1 VEEIEMR
8 NKAYVMAIAA
18 VLILGM
24 GLDGILAAV
33 VDEEDEK
40 ISDLFVSQPVTT
52 NVPPVVEV
60 VPDVSSGKAPLR
72 VQFEGDVYDEDGEIT
87 SLEWDF
93 EGDGAFEVTSNLKS
107 IERPQKLQAA
117 REGLRKEHVY
127 ERPGIYHAMVRVT
140 DDKEE
145 STTASVTIQ
154 VYSDRP
160 WLDVTP
166 SNKDGFSY
174 QAQAGYEAFF
184 GEDVAKE
191 IKFELGNSYITYRMV
206 NQSFGAVNTAKGEPE
221 GNKIWYRN
229 VFPGVDIRYTV
240 HEDLLLEEFVVYQP
254 VSMTVI
260 EQEFVTHGVDYKMEE
275 DGSIGF
281 YNGEDLVF
289 SIPKPV
295 MYEFNNPERKCYG
308 LHYEIVEKGNSHI
321 LRKVIDDIT
330 WLKSAKY
337 PVVIDSSTQGE
348 IADPW
353 EEQGLTPYGQ
363 YFQNTNEY
371 VDPLTGHLTIR
382 QTDYSLSGRGLDLS
396 ISRVYSTVVAYKEN
410 EEEEGSGEYVPIA
423 TYNEAPTDLG
433 YGWSLDFPW
442 LEFNE
447 DDQEPGHYLH
457 LPKGVQIKTNF
468 VDGVWIDETHH
479 FVMYVNGDYSYTKY
493 RDDGVREDYDSQ
505 GRLTSITDL
514 NGNVI
519 TFYYGQY
526 GISQITDTVGRTVT
540 FNYSFDKLTSITDGI
555 RTISYGYSGGKL
567 TTVTDPIGR
576 VTTYEYMSENSFLIT
591 GVHYPSGGFSSYEY
605 GTVIPEA
612 GKIAPY
618 KSSETEDGETQY
630 YFYKVDS
637 PDTVTWTS
645 PKDLAGVT
653 GAAGRPYVVQ
663 RDDGSFVMYFKEK
676 YVWTETV
683 WKCKDGECWEE
694 TITHTEY
701 WFKRSTSTDQQHWS
715 APQNVLQVKSTT
727 GNPVVIEKQDGSFI
741 MYYMDHYQWTEEN
754 CYWDNRL
761 REWVCETITHNE
773 FYIYRRS
780 SSDGITWGSPVKVQQ
795 TTLSVRNIAAIQKQD
810 GTFLLVYMDKVGS
823 AYYMRQKT
831 SADGLSWGTA
841 SNVVL
846 VDSGTG
852 SPALLQSDSGT
863 VYLAYRK
870 SNSSIYVTS
879 NSGSG
884 WSSPVQTTAVASGDP
899 AFLQTE
905 TEIV

>member
-1 VEEIEMR
+1 
-8 NKAYVMAIAA
+8 
-18 VLILGM
+18 
-24 GLDGILAAV
+24 
-33 VDEEDEK
+33 
-40 ISDLFVSQPVTT
+40 
-52 NVPPVVEV
+52 
-60 VPDVSSGKAPLR
+60 
-72 VQFEGDVYDEDGEIT
+72 
-87 SLEWDF
+87 EWDF
-93 EGDGAFEVTSNLKS
+93 EGDGVFEVVNNLKS
-107 IERPQKLQAA
+107 IERPQKLEAA
-117 REGLRKEHVY
+117 REGLQKEHVY
-127 ERPGIYHAMVRVT
+127 TKPGIYHAVVRVT

-154 VYSDRP
+154 VHSDRP
-160 WLDVTP
+160 WLDITP

-184 GEDVAKE
+184 GEDVAQE
-191 IKFELGNSYITYRMV
+191 IKFELNNSYITYRMV
-206 NQSFGAVNTAKGEPE
+206 NQSFGAVNTTKGVPE
-221 GNKIWYRN
+221 GNRIWYRN

-240 HEDLLLEEFVVYQP
+240 YEDLLLEEFVVYQP
-254 VSMTVI
+254 MGMTVI
-260 EQEFVTHGVDYKMEE
+260 EQEFFTHRVDYRMED
-275 DGSIGF
+275 DGSLGF

-295 MYEFNNPERKCYG
+295 MYEFNNPERTCYG
-308 LHYEIVEKGNSHI
+308 LHFEVTEKGDLYT
-321 LRKVIDDIT
+321 LRKVVDDVV

-353 EEQGLTPYGQ
+353 EQQGLTPYGQ
-363 YFQNTNEY
+363 YFQNMNEY
-371 VDPLTGHLTIR
+371 VDPLTGHLNIR

-396 ISRVYSTVVAYKEN
+396 ISRVYSTVVAYKE
-410 EEEEGSGEYVPIA
+410 EEDGSGEYVPIA
-423 TYNEAPTDLG
+423 TYQEAPTDLG
-433 YGWSLDFPW
+433 YGWALDFPW
-442 LEFNE
+442 LELSE
-447 DDQEPGHYLH
+447 DEQGPGNYLH

-479 FVMYVNGDYSYTKY
+479 FTMYVNGDYSFTKY

-519 TFYYGQY
+519 TFSYGQY

-540 FNYSFDKLTSITDGI
+540 FTYSFDKLTSISDGV
-555 RTISYGYSGGKL
+555 RTISYSYSGGKL
-567 TTVTDPIGR
+567 TAVTDPIGR
-576 VTTYEYMSENSFLIT
+576 VTTYEYLSGNSFLIT

-605 GTVIPEA
+605 GAAIPEA

-618 KSSETEDGETQY
+618 KSFETEDGVTQY

-663 RDDGSFVMYFKEK
+663 RDDGSLVMYFKEK

-683 WKCKDGECWEE
+683 WKCGGGECWQEI
-694 TITHTEY
+694 ITHTEY
-701 WFKRSTSTDQQHWS
+701 WMKRSTSTDQQHWS
-715 APQNVLQVKSTT
+715 TPQNVLQVKSTT

-741 MYYMDHYQWTEEN
+741 MHYMDQYQWTEEN
-754 CYWDNRL
+754 CYWDRKL
-761 REWVCETITHNE
+761 HEWVCETITHTE

-795 TTLSVRNIAAIQKQD
+795 TTLGVRNIAAIQKQD

-841 SNVVL
+841 SNIVL

-852 SPALLQSDSGT
+852 NPALLQSDSGT
-863 VYLAYRK
+863 VYLA
-870 SNSSIYVTS
+870 
-879 NSGSG
+879 
-884 WSSPVQTTAVASGDP
+884 
-899 AFLQTE
+899 
-905 TEIV
+905 